1 MAEMSDIRIQI
12 GLTIGELRTLVGLI
26 NLVAEA
32 LPDGQVPEIVD
43 EVSGLYFDLMENLKN
58 GYLGEFEPEQ

>member
-1 MAEMSDIRIQI
+1 MADIKVQI
-12 GLTIGELRTLVGLI
+12 GLTIRELRTLVGLI
-26 NLVAEA
+26 NLGAEH
-32 LPDGQVPEIVD
+32 LQGGVVPEVVD